1 MARATKKTIETIA
14 RAQRVLSKAQDA
26 VFEAVEGNTT
36 RFRECLDKAT
46 QVQRDAYHAASAN
59 LARLEQEA
67 VDKGQ
72 AWRGTMGQIYFN
84 SN

>member
-26 VFEAVEGNTT
+26 VFEAVEGSTT
-36 RFRECLDKAT
+36 RFRECLERAT
-46 QVQRDAYHAASAN
+46 QAERDAYSAASAN

-72 AWRGTMGQIYFN
+72 AWRGTTGQLYFN

>member
-1 MARATKKTIETIA
+1 MPRATKKTVETIA

-26 VFEAVEGNTT
+26 VFEAVEGSTA

-46 QVQRDAYHAASAN
+46 QAQRDAYGAASAN